1 MNGSFLHWVTCE
13 QEICCQKQQHP
24 KAGQKTQQ
32 TVIITQ
38 ASLLI
43 LRHKTLLTIHRVL
56 IKEQFF
62 NEVTRRWHKNIS
74 LVCVELKIWNL
85 ALMSVE
91 VKYYWK
97 QYLSLVQLLQKLWQE
112 CSNIWQTFALMCLAA
127 SKLLTSFNNNN
138 KNNNKIP
145 LFSALNMWLIF
156 KSFPRISQQLQ
167 MSILLEKTKNLSN
180 NRSFTYHLH
189 PAVYSLIVH
198 VIMWIAGSHT
208 CLLSWAIPKHI

>member
-1 MNGSFLHWVTCE
+1 MH
-13 QEICCQKQQHP
+13 KHP

-112 CSNIWQTFALMCLAA
+112 CTNIWQTFASMCLAA

-156 KSFPRISQQLQ
+156 TSFPRISQQLQ
-167 MSILLEKTKNLSN
+167 MSISLEKTKNLSN
-180 NRSFTYHLH
+180 NRSFYLPFAPCSIFTNCTCYYVNRWITHLSTVLSHPKTYIDRVSYFHYYLKT
-189 PAVYSLIVH
+189 SF
-198 VIMWIAGSHT
+198 S
-208 CLLSWAIPKHI
+208 